1 MLFSYIYVPHKLERL
16 QVWMMQLVKEVWCK
30 PHRHF
35 SIGLLDP
42 EFQKVVR
49 ESKKNA
55 KSQDYLWRPI
65 KTIHDICRDKLSPAQ
80 RVDLTRWFDNNNDI
94 EGLCSGRRSVSP
106 TTYKMIAQIDS
117 QLASEL
123 EAFCTNLWSEV
134 RKRKPV
140 TDRLGTLGDHYR
152 EFRKTNRTAICPF
165 CGIAR
170 IEGVFSAIQ
179 EDYDHYLPKGTYAF
193 NAISMKNLAPICDKC
208 NKKYKLRRDPLYNQD
223 GKRRK
228 AFYVFA
234 SQNPDIEF
242 CITLISV
249 DGAPINPR
257 ILSPKNIK
265 LDISAPGREEE
276 LEGWKEMFKIENRYK
291 DLCCEGDTGGS
302 YWLEQVLGEM
312 KYEGKTPAEALA
324 TIRRVASAS
333 KWADANFLKLPF
345 LDGCQKA
352 GFIR

>member
-1 MLFSYIYVPHKLERL
+1 MLFSYIYVPHSLERL
-16 QVWMMQLVKEVWCK
+16 QAWMTHLVKEVWCK
-30 PHRHF
+30 PQQRF

-49 ESKKNA
+49 ESKRNA
-55 KSQDYLWRPI
+55 KSQDYLWKPI
-65 KTIHDICRDKLSPAQ
+65 KTIYNICRDKLTPAQ
-80 RVDLTRWFDNNNDI
+80 RADFAKWFDNNNDI
-94 EGLCSGRRSVSP
+94 EGLCSGRQGVSP
-106 TTYKMIAQIDS
+106 VTYKMIAQIDPL
-117 QLASEL
+117 LASKL
-123 EAFCTNLWSEV
+123 EEFCTNLWSEV

-140 TDRLGTLGDHYR
+140 SDRLGTLADHFR
-152 EFRKTNRTAICPF
+152 EFRKANRTAVCPF

-170 IEGVFSAIQ
+170 IEGIFSSIQ

-193 NAISMKNLAPICDKC
+193 NAVSMKNLAPICDKC
-208 NKKYKLRRDPLYNQD
+208 NKKYKLQHDPLHRQ
-223 GKRRK
+223 GVRRK
-228 AFYVFA
+228 AFYVFSTEA
-234 SQNPDIEF
+234 SGIEL
-242 CITLISV
+242 CITLV
-249 DGAPINPR
+249 PTNGAPIKPQS
-257 ILSPKNIK
+257 LCPENIK

-276 LEGWKEMFKIENRYK
+276 LEGWKEIFKIENRYK

-324 TIRRVASAS
+324 TIRRAATAS